1 MPFITI
7 EGPKISKEKKA
18 KLVKEITITT
28 HKTLNIPTEAIN
40 VLIKENNPDN
50 IGIGGKL
57 LSDR

>member
-1 MPFITI
+1 M
-7 EGPKISKEKKA
+7 SKEKKA